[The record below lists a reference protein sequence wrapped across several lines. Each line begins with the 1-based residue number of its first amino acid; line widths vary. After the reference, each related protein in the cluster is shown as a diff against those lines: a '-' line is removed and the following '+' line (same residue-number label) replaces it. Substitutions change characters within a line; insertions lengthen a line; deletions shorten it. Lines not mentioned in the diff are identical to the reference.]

1 MSRTPLELVRL
12 AAGFLAH
19 KGVDTPRLDAEVL
32 LAHGLGVS
40 RIQLYTEFDKP
51 LAEAEVA
58 AYREAIRRRAAREPV
73 ARITG
78 EQEFWSLPLKIT
90 PDVLV
95 PRPDTERVV
104 EACLDR
110 MGPAGRLLDLGT
122 GSGAIALALLSERP
136 GWSAVGVDRSGE
148 ALGVAAD
155 NARSL
160 GLDGRLDLR
169 AGDWFGPVTGE
180 AFDLV
185 VSNPPYVPSAEV
197 DRLAPEVS
205 RYEPRGAL
213 DGGPDGLGPLRRIAG
228 DAPAHLASGGW
239 LVVEI
244 GADQAAS
251 AARVLAA
258 VPGLGDVAVA
268 EDHAGRP
275 RVASARRAG

>member
-12 AAGFLAH
+12 AAGFLAD

-78 EQEFWSLPLKIT
+78 VQEFWSLPLRVT
-90 PDVLV
+90 PHVLV

-104 EACLDR
+104 EACLER
-110 MGPAGRLLDLGT
+110 MAPSGRLLDLGT
-122 GSGAIALALLSERP
+122 GSGALALALLSERP
-136 GWSAVGVDRSGE
+136 GWSAVGVDRSEG
-148 ALGVAAD
+148 ALATAGD
-155 NARSL
+155 NARRL
-160 GLDGRLDLR
+160 GLADRLDLR
-169 AGDWFGPVTGE
+169 AGDWFGPVAGE
-180 AFDLV
+180 RFDLV

-205 RYEPRGAL
+205 RYEPRDAL
-213 DGGPDGLGPLRRIAG
+213 DGGPDGLAPLRRIAG
-228 DAPAHLASGGW
+228 DAPAHLAAGGW

-244 GADQAAS
+244 GADQAAD
-251 AARVLAA
+251 AARVLEAA
-258 VPGLGDVAVA
+258 PGLGDVAVVA
-268 EDHAGRP
+268 DHAGRP
-275 RVASARRAG
+275 RVAAACRAG